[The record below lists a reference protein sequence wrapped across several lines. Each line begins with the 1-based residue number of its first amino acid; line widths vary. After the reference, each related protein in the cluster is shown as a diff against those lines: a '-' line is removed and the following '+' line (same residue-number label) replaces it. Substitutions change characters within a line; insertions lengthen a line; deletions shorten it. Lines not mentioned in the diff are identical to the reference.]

1 MNFKIM
7 GVSIKVSFLL
17 VAMLTLFSLYDR
29 TGIAYCS
36 ILSAAMHEC
45 GHLVAALFLRLKV
58 RELCFMPFG
67 IGLRLKQDL
76 SLVKTGKKLALLFAG
91 SLVNFI
97 TFGAI
102 TLVNKGTTLFALT
115 SLVTGVFNL
124 LPVSSLDG
132 GRILNELLSLSFT
145 ENTAQ
150 NIADAI
156 SLFASFALFV
166 LGAVAVAVTGYNI
179 SLAITAIYLAVL
191 VILRQKKL
199 K

>member
-7 GVSIKVSFLL
+7 GVSINVSFLL
-17 VAMLTLFSLYDR
+17 VAMLTLFSLYDK

-45 GHLVAALFLRLKV
+45 GHLVAALLLRLKV

-67 IGLRLKQDL
+67 IRLLLKQDL
-76 SLVKTGKKLALLFAG
+76 SLVKTGKKLLLLFAG
-91 SLVNFI
+91 SGINLL
-97 TFGAI
+97 TFAI
-102 TLVNKGTTLFALT
+102 LTLANKGMSLFALT
-115 SLVTGVFNL
+115 SLVTGIFNL
-124 LPVSSLDG
+124 LPVSTLDG
-132 GRILNELLSLSFT
+132 GRILNEFLSLRFT

-150 NIADAI
+150 NISDAI

-166 LGAVAVAVTGYNI
+166 LGAVAIAITGYNV
-179 SLAITAIYLAVL
+179 SLIITAIYLAVL